1 MLVGRRLAIG
11 TLHSAADAAAG
22 GAGGVVLLAGEAGM
36 GKTALASGAA
46 AYAKD
51 RGATAVWG
59 TCWEGDGAPG
69 FWPWIQVVRALAPKE
84 GEDAAPGGAGKA
96 SEAMLAE
103 LTGAAEERG
112 GVLGDES
119 AIRFRIYDLAATY
132 LRDQAARR
140 PLVVVL
146 DDLHWADLSSLRLL
160 VFLAR
165 QLHDAAVLVIG
176 TYRDVEVAATD
187 HPARPLL
194 AELAGQAELIQLT
207 GLTPAE
213 TGQLIEKVC
222 GERPQARLIEAV
234 HGRTAGNPFFA
245 QQIARLLAAQDVPL
259 DRALVTG
266 VPPAVGDVLARRLA
280 RLPGEVVDLLAI
292 ASVAGRRFPVATV
305 ATLAGATA
313 ETAVL
318 LLDRAVRAA
327 VLEQDEPGHLRFS
340 HDLFRDVLYQGLP
353 AARRPALHLEMAGLL
368 EQQAGPPAAEV
379 AYHRSMAWP
388 FGDRDRAVA
397 ALTGAAREATAS
409 TAFDEAAA
417 YLLRAVEIAGGAGAV
432 ELATLCEYGDA
443 LRRAGHGD
451 EAQAALTQAAARAR
465 AAGDQQLFARAA
477 FGAHRVTALTESP
490 RSSVIALLEEALAA
504 LGAAPAAGAD
514 PARWLLSASL
524 ARELA
529 DGPDGDLPR
538 AVGLARAAVDGA
550 RPAVDGARPA
560 VGGTWPGSAASVL
573 AYALFA
579 LADVRWEPG
588 TAAERLSI
596 AGELAS
602 AAAAAGETEL
612 VLEAH
617 LCRLVALLELGEPS
631 FTVELGTFTRL
642 AEQAAIPRYLYLA
655 RSRQATAAS
664 LTGPLESVD
673 ELITAAAAYG
683 ERISEPD
690 TWGVQASQ
698 LIGLA
703 MVRHDWTRLH
713 GLAAARGQPLTPPEF
728 AWHERAWMLIE
739 AGDRDGAAALVAAS
753 PAIAAGYRW
762 RHTAMLA
769 GVAELAA
776 AVADHVRCAALYDQ
790 LLPMADEFAVVG
802 GAVFTTGPVALQ
814 LGLLA
819 AALGRPEDAKAHLDE
834 AVRRCDRLG
843 AALLATRARAERARV
858 LAGHEHHAAEA
869 GNRAAEQGRTAGV
882 NVFRRD
888 GDVWTVAFHG
898 RSVPLRDAK
907 GLRDLA
913 VLLAAPGQEV
923 LATDL
928 AAGASSQTAAAV
940 GALGADPVLDD
951 RARAAYRTRLADLDD
966 ELATADAH
974 HDLER
979 SARLAAERDALI
991 DELARATGLGGR
1003 RRRLG
1008 DTTERARTTVTARI
1022 RDAIRRIEQ
1031 AHPELGQHLRASI
1044 VTGTRCA
1051 YRPAE
1056 TVWWAV
1062 SQS

>member
-11 TLHSAADAAAG
+11 ALHSAADAAAG
-22 GAGGVVLLAGEAGM
+22 GEGGVVLLAGEAGM
-36 GKTALASGAA
+36 GKTALAAGAV

-51 RGATAVWG
+51 CGATAVWG
-59 TCWEGDGAPG
+59 ACWEGDGAPG

-84 GEDAAPGGAGKA
+84 GEGATPGGAGTASTA

-103 LTGAAEERG
+103 LTGATEG
-112 GVLGDES
+112 KSGVLGDES
-119 AIRFRIYDLAATY
+119 AIRFRIYDRAATY
-132 LRDQAARR
+132 LRQQAAQR

-194 AELAGQAELIQLT
+194 AEVAGQAELIQLT

-222 GERPQARLIEAV
+222 GERPQARLIQAV
-234 HGRTAGNPFFA
+234 HDRTAGNPFFA
-245 QQIARLLAAQDVPL
+245 QQVARLLAAQDAPL

-280 RLPGEVVDLLAI
+280 RLPGEVVDLLAV

-305 ATLAGATA
+305 AALAGTTA
-313 ETAVL
+313 GTAL
-318 LLDRAVRAA
+318 PLLDRAVRAA
-327 VLEQDEPGHLRFS
+327 VLDQDEPGHLRFS

-353 AARRPALHLEMAGLL
+353 AARRPELHLKLASLL
-368 EQQAGPPAAEV
+368 EQQTGPPAAET

-388 FGDRDRAVA
+388 FGDRDRAVT
-397 ALTGAAREATAS
+397 ALTEAAREATAR

-417 YLLRAVEIAGGAGAV
+417 HLRRAVEIAGGTGAV
-432 ELATLCEYGDA
+432 EPATLCEYGDA

-451 EAQAALTQAAARAR
+451 EAQTILTEAAVRAR
-465 AAGDQQLFARAA
+465 TAGDTALFARAA
-477 FGAHRVTALTESP
+477 FGVHRVAAATESP
-490 RSSVIALLEEALAA
+490 RPAVIALLEEALAA
-504 LGAAPAAGAD
+504 LAAAPAPAPQAAAGRD

-529 DGPDGDLPR
+529 DGPDADLPR

-550 RPAVDGARPA
+550 RQAGAA
-560 VGGTWPGSAASVL
+560 GVL

-588 TAAERLSI
+588 TAAERLGI
-596 AGELAS
+596 AGELAA

-612 VLEAH
+612 VLEGH
-617 LCRLVALLELGEPS
+617 LARLVALLELGDPG
-631 FTVELGTFTRL
+631 FTVELGVFTRL

-664 LTGPLESVD
+664 LTGPLETAD
-673 ELITAAAAYG
+673 ELITAAGAYG
-683 ERISEPD
+683 ERIGDPD
-690 TWGVQASQ
+690 AWAVESSQ
-698 LIGLA
+698 LAGLA
-703 MVRHDWTRLH
+703 YLRRDWTRVSNA
-713 GLAAARGQPLTPPEF
+713 AAARGLALTPPPL
-728 AWHERAWMLIE
+728 AWHERAWRLVE
-739 AGDRDGAAALVAAS
+739 AGDRGGAAALVASAPS
-753 PAIAAGYRW
+753 LPAGYRW

-769 GVAELAA
+769 GNAELAA
-776 AVADHVRCAALYDQ
+776 AVADRPRCAALYDQ
-790 LLPMADEFAVVG
+790 LRPRAAEFAVVG
-802 GAVFTTGPVALQ
+802 AAVFTTGPVALQ

-819 AALGRPEDAKAHLDE
+819 AVLGRADE
-834 AVRRCDRLG
+834 AVAHLEDAARRSERLG
-843 AALLATRARAERARV
+843 AALFTARARAERARIM
-858 LAGHEHHAAEA
+858 AAR
-869 GNRAAEQGRTAGV
+869 GQDAATRQGTGTGG

-888 GDVWTVAFHG
+888 GDVWTLAFGG
-898 RSVPLRDAK
+898 RTTALKDAK

-913 VLLAAPGQEV
+913 VLLAAPGREV
-923 LATDL
+923 AAADL
-928 AAGASSQTAAAV
+928 AAGADGNQAAAAIS
-940 GALGADPVLDD
+940 ALGADPVLDD

-974 HDLER
+974 CDPER
-979 SARLAAERDALI
+979 SAQLAAERDALI
-991 DELARATGLGGR
+991 GELARATGLGGR
-1003 RRRLG
+1003 SRRLG

-1031 AHPELGQHLRASI
+1031 AHPELGAHLRASI
-1044 VTGTRCA
+1044 VTGARCA

-1056 TVWWAV
+1056 TMRWAV